1 MQAVCGPRRR
11 RRSREAA
18 PEWLV
23 VGAQRGRGEAPRMTE
38 SGVLSGCLAPV
49 AKTVAG
55 RNEAGSDGDQPADR
69 EAALNDGG
77 GPRESPLPVCSCCR
91 LRLVVLE
98 RDRRHW

>member
-11 RRSREAA
+11 RRSRGGA

-23 VGAQRGRGEAPRMTE
+23 VGAQRGCGEAPGMTE
-38 SGVLSGCLAPV
+38 SGGLSGRLAPV

-69 EAALNDGG
+69 EAALDSDATGQG
-77 GPRESPLPVCSCCR
+77 ASAPC
-91 LRLVVLE
+91 
-98 RDRRHW
+98 